1 MAWATGRDF
10 KFFFS
15 FLFPLSRLFFF
26 FFFLRERFR
35 DFIIFHARR
44 YDILFF
50 LVSLTRSFNYYSSI
64 KITLW
69 NILYLFLYLF

>member
-26 FFFLRERFR
+26 FFFYAR
-35 DFIIFHARR
+35 DLEISSFFMHVDMIF
-44 YDILFF
+44 
-50 LVSLTRSFNYYSSI
+50 SSF
-64 KITLW
+64 
-69 NILYLFLYLF
+69 